1 MKLTENFWHSEVI
14 NWANHQNMTE
24 TDRATAIALATE
36 AYKDANVKK
45 EVLKIAEWLQILRDM
60 VNAAH
65 PEFNGNV
72 GFTVLSWLRPIKWE
86 LKRNRSGKSM
96 HTSGNAVDIIVSGV
110 SEANQEKIMR
120 WLWLSLRNWH
130 GGLAKLDRDNRI
142 RFIHLDLGEKR
153 RWEY

>member
-1 MKLTENFWHSEVI
+1 MKITENFWHSEVI

-36 AYKDANVKK
+36 AY
-45 EVLKIAEWLQILRDM
+45 
-60 VNAAH
+60 NAAH